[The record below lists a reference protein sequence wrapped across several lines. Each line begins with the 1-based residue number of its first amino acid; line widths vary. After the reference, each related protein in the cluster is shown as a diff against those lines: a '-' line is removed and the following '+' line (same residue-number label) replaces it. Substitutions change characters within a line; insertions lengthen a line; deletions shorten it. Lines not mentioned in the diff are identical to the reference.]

1 MKVDPALDTPPSRQI
16 VEALLDAV
24 ACGALTPGQKLL
36 SVRACAA
43 EALVNP
49 NTVAKAYRDLDVM
62 GVVTA
67 RNGLGVFVTD
77 QGPAIATAAR
87 SRATLDAF
95 GRAAMEAMRAGHDLQ
110 ALLDILEKQRCMPQD
125 S

>member
-24 ACGALTPGQKLL
+24 ACGALRPGAKLL
-36 SVRACAA
+36 SVRACAG

-49 NTVAKAYRDLDVM
+49 NTVAKAYRDLEVM
-62 GVVTA
+62 GVVTG

-77 QGPAIATAAR
+77 KGPGIARGAR
-87 SRATLDAF
+87 SKATLDAF
-95 GRAAMEAMRAGHDLQ
+95 RRAAMEAQRAGHDVQ
-110 ALLDILEKQRCMPQD
+110 VLLDILEGQRCRLTD
-125 S
+125 